1 MQEWGVR
8 GWGVEARIMQ
18 GLTEGGEVS
27 RRQGGKERL
36 AQTMQEH
43 IDPLPNMRARTLTHC
58 QI

>member
-8 GWGVEARIMQ
+8 GWGVGARIMQ

-43 IDPLPNMRARTLTHC
+43 IDPLPNMRARRT
-58 QI
+58 